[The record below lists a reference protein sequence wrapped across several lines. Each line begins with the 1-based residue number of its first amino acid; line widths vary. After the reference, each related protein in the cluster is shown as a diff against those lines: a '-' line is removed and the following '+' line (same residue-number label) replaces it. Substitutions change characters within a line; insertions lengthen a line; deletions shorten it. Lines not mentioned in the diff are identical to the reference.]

1 MANKF
6 KNSEQRAHWNE
17 YNAKYAAENYKSIC
31 LKLNKK
37 TDKDVIDYLT
47 KPGDSPTTVIRTL
60 VRDKLGTG
68 K

>member
-6 KNSEQRAHWNE
+6 KNSEQRIHWNN
-17 YNAKYAAENYKSIC
+17 YNAKYAAANYKSIC

-37 TDKDVIDYLT
+37 NDKDIIDYLT
-47 KPGDSPTTVIRTL
+47 QNGASPTAVIRAL
-60 VRDKLGTG
+60 VREKLGTG